1 MAAQR
6 LSYLQDMLSNF
17 NNLRKSRVYRREI
30 DPLEN
35 YTEKEI
41 EISVSVSVWERKSS
55 VHRGLAVRRNCPR
68 DKKKP
73 LVVCERTGFDHPA
86 ILGVGKFS

>member
-1 MAAQR
+1 MRGKQIPSFPDNRSEATECRLMKNQANAQADNE
-6 LSYLQDMLSNF
+6 QMQ
-17 NNLRKSRVYRREI
+17 
-30 DPLEN
+30 
-35 YTEKEI
+35 EI
-41 EISVSVSVWERKSS
+41 ETVSTFSSMLRERTF
-55 VHRGLAVRRNCPR
+55 RRS

>member
-1 MAAQR
+1 MKNQANAQADNEQMQEMET
-6 LSYLQDMLSNF
+6 LSTFS
-17 NNLRKSRVYRREI
+17 SRTFRR
-30 DPLEN
+30 
-35 YTEKEI
+35 
-41 EISVSVSVWERKSS
+41 S
-55 VHRGLAVRRNCPR
+55 